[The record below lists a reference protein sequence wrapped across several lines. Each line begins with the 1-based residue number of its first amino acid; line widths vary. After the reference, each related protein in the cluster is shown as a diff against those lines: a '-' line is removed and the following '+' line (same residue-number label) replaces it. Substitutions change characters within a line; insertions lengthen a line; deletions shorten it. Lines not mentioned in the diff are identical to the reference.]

1 MASTKDIATICNG
14 RSVLPINKTLCLQIL
29 TAYPP
34 AVSAPNIVKLVKIVV
49 GLGESKAN
57 KTADFVAGLVKEPTF
72 KQYFKACN
80 DAYKLVVGNFRSARL
95 ELEDNET
102 QTASYD
108 ILVSMDDTE
117 MVKNTIGKNTDKAS
131 KTLMEMTLVMEDY
144 IGIAFTAVDQ
154 IDK

>member
-1 MASTKDIATICNG
+1 MASTKDIDTICNAD
-14 RSVLPINKTLCLQIL
+14 SMIPKNKTFCLQTL

-34 AVSAPNIVKLVKIVV
+34 AVSAPNMAKLVKIVV
-49 GLGESKAN
+49 GLGESNAN

-80 DAYKLVVGNFRSARL
+80 DAYKLVVWNFRSARL

-102 QTASYD
+102 QTASSD
-108 ILVSMDDTE
+108 ILVSLDDTE

-131 KTLMEMTLVMEDY
+131 KTLMEMTLVMEDF
-144 IGIAFTAVDQ
+144 IGIAYAAVDQ